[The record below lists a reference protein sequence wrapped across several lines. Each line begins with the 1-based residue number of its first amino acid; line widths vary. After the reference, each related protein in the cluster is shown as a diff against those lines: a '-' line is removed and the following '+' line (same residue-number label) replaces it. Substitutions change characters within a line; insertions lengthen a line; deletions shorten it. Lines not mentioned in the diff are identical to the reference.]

1 MTKGGKNMA
10 HQNFESDKVS
20 HILKVCIE
28 DHELAKKIYQN
39 AIVEINRKITLPDG
53 EVSLSDEEF
62 GEFVKRF
69 SDEVEPTMWK
79 SKRAKD

>member
-1 MTKGGKNMA
+1 MT

-20 HILKVCIE
+20 HILRFCLD
-28 DHELAKKIYQN
+28 DHELAKKVYEKVI
-39 AIVEINRKITLPDG
+39 IEKNRKIALPDE
-53 EVSLSDEEF
+53 EVELSEKEF

>member
-1 MTKGGKNMA
+1 MA
-10 HQNFESDKVS
+10 NQNLESDKVS
-20 HILKVCIE
+20 HILKFCIE
-28 DHELAKKIYQN
+28 DHELAKKVYQN
-39 AIVEINRKITLPDG
+39 VIIEKNRKITLPDG
-53 EVSLSDEEF
+53 EVTLSEEEC